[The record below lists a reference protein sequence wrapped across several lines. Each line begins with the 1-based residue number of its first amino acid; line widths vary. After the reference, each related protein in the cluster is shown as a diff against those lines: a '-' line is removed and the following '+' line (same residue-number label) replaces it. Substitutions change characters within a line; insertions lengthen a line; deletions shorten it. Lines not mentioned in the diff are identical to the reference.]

1 MFKVRCLFNHSLKNL
16 YGLTENHYVVQ
27 VRIGGVLAVGEIAKK
42 LGEEFLPLLP
52 ETVPFLAELLEDEDE
67 NVEKSSQ
74 RVVQELEAVLGEPIS
89 KYF

>member
-1 MFKVRCLFNHSLKNL
+1 M
-16 YGLTENHYVVQ
+16 
-27 VRIGGVLAVGEIAKK
+27 LAVGEIAKK

>member
-1 MFKVRCLFNHSLKNL
+1 MALLKIIL
-16 YGLTENHYVVQ
+16 SYVVQ

>member
-1 MFKVRCLFNHSLKNL
+1 MM
-16 YGLTENHYVVQ
+16 VVPQ
-27 VRIGGVLAVGEIAKK
+27 VRIGGVLAVCEIAKK

-67 NVEKSSQ
+67 KVENTSK
-74 RVVQELEAVLGEPIS
+74 RVVQELESALGEPIS